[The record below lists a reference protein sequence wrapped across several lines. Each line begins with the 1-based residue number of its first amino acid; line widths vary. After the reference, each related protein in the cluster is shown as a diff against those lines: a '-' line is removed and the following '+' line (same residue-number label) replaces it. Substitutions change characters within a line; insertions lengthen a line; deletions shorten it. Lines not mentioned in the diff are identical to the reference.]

1 MKRTAPLIVVV
12 ATLVVG
18 AFSVSSA
25 SAAWTKN
32 VSTTDGKGSATSVG
46 TPGAGSVTS
55 KTDTTMTI
63 SWSAPSGIAP
73 TGYEISRG
81 GSVIATCTP
90 SPATATTCTD
100 TGLTASTAYSYTVKA
115 KRNGWTGPAN
125 TAFGATTTAPSDSD
139 APTWSATCP
148 TAGGH
153 YTLGGSGTF
162 ASAGTGKCGG
172 KVSGTVADATGI

>member
-63 SWSAPSGIAP
+63 SWSAPLSSTGVPI
-73 TGYEISRG
+73 TGYA
-81 GSVIATCTP
+81 VTP
-90 SPATATTCTD
+90 YINGVAQTTQTFNSTATTETA
-100 TGLTASTAYSYTVKA
+100 TGLA
-115 KRNGWTGPAN
+115 KRMECGELAP
-125 TAFGATTTAPSDSD
+125 AFGYHIHRPA
-139 APTWSATCP
+139 
-148 TAGGH
+148 
-153 YTLGGSGTF
+153 
-162 ASAGTGKCGG
+162 
-172 KVSGTVADATGI
+172 